1 MSVDFGDPRNGFRHT
16 EVIKFI
22 NEEVLVNGGSQDF
35 HVTFNSWS
43 WDEIEDNLRSVVID
57 PEVPLATKRAYAL
70 SALALSVPVAV
81 RQREQQAYGAWR
93 LQEQMEQ
100 CEATSSALS
109 FELQRQREEHE
120 AVVSQLRFAQA
131 ALHQALN
138 ERDALRGRLLQPQLL
153 QRQLAQPP
161 QPQPQLPQL
170 QLPQE
175 VLAILP
181 AEHRGVG
188 GWPLA
193 AEEGKEALATRLQ
206 GGQHAEAQRGEAQ
219 MASLTGVSRSSSPWA
234 QVVQPSLPM
243 SFFIRFPCS
252 TPSPPRIVRKGKAE
266 RGTSVP
272 PQMPTGRYSPGIQPA
287 TVGSQEE
294 IVHGWDQRSQS
305 HEKGAVRTHFSNPYG
320 NKKAQESNLND
331 TCPDYQEE
339 RNLLN
344 SMKKRNSPKTSRGET
359 EANSFFL
366 PVGLL

>member
-22 NEEVLVNGGSQDF
+22 SEEVLVNGGSQDF

-161 QPQPQLPQL
+161 QPQ
-170 QLPQE
+170 
-175 VLAILP
+175 
-181 AEHRGVG
+181 HRGVG

-219 MASLTGVSRSSSPWA
+219 MASLTGT
-234 QVVQPSLPM
+234 L
-243 SFFIRFPCS
+243 
-252 TPSPPRIVRKGKAE
+252 
-266 RGTSVP
+266 
-272 PQMPTGRYSPGIQPA
+272 
-287 TVGSQEE
+287 
-294 IVHGWDQRSQS
+294 H
-305 HEKGAVRTHFSNPYG
+305 
-320 NKKAQESNLND
+320 
-331 TCPDYQEE
+331 
-339 RNLLN
+339 
-344 SMKKRNSPKTSRGET
+344 ET
-359 EANSFFL
+359 EESAASC
-366 PVGLL
+366 V